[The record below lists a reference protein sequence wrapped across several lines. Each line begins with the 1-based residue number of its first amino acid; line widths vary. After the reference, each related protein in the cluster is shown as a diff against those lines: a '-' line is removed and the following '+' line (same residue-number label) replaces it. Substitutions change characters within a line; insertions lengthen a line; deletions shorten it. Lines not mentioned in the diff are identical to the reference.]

1 MNEEWTRFDETNGP
15 TRDEY
20 VWVTWVDGEVGYL
33 HASSVRNADKSE
45 ILAWRYSGKPKPYT
59 PPTPKLVP
67 CLNCGDDKQY
77 CHYDDLTYYTECN
90 HCGRLVGAVTEPA
103 STRLWNAAN
112 KPEPIPY
119 PEMSNAFRRCVDE
132 PLSES
137 EMPETVFLTDIKTGQ
152 SRFQLGDYS
161 TTADDVYKHEYRKE
175 KTCTVKFNK
184 SSTISGPTWTCAEC
198 GYNRILEN
206 NKHCGNCGAKIER
219 SET

>member
-1 MNEEWTRFDETNGP
+1 LYSRGLISPAVM
-15 TRDEY
+15 
-20 VWVTWVDGEVGYL
+20 DGAKV
-33 HASSVRNADKSE
+33 
-45 ILAWRYSGKPKPYT
+45 LAYKLSDLYT
-59 PPTPKLVP
+59 YPEPELVP
-67 CLNCGDDKQY
+67 CRCGGEAKY
-77 CHYDDLTYYTECN
+77 SLLGKGWHYLRCSD
-90 HCGRLVGAVTEPA
+90 CGVVCQHTSYNKVVRI
-103 STRLWNAAN
+103 WNAAN

-198 GYNRILEN
+198 GYNRVLEN
-206 NKHCGNCGAKIER
+206 NTHCGNCGAKIER
-219 SET
+219 EAAE